1 MITYIVYLAS
11 PPLCILVYLSKS
23 FMLAHNCLFVW
34 FFSGCVTLS
43 RFACLFI
50 VGWLCFQVFSF
61 CQQCTS
67 DFFSIRVE
75 VMKVEIQ
82 TQRVYTQVPSAPA
95 ELLIPSILSP
105 KRPPNW
111 IFGSLIFCSMREV
124 GFI

>member
-1 MITYIVYLAS
+1 MLVSLLLDGYVFKSLALANSALVIV
-11 PPLCILVYLSKS
+11 
-23 FMLAHNCLFVW
+23 
-34 FFSGCVTLS
+34 
-43 RFACLFI
+43 
-50 VGWLCFQVFSF
+50 
-61 CQQCTS
+61 
-67 DFFSIRVE
+67 FSIRVE